1 MFPAQDNGFDPGAK
15 THMNIIEAT
24 RSYENWMRRCTH
36 VIEDDL
42 RYKHQ
47 QMREDPFFFF
57 RSTFYRWTQLWPELC
72 RDLRQ
77 APKVLAVGDLH
88 VGSYGTWRDAEGR
101 MCWGVDDF
109 DESYPLPYTNDLV
122 RLAASV
128 KIVVDAKSLTV
139 KFKQGCDA
147 ILEGYR
153 EALRTGGRPF
163 VLAEQQ
169 QTLEKLGI
177 DAIEPPED
185 FWQKLNGRPGVAH
198 GFPSTAK
205 RAIEKTLPAKKLPYK
220 VVRREAGH
228 GSLGQQRFVAI
239 AQWCGAWIARE
250 AKATIP
256 SSCVWLNG
264 TVDHCQT
271 YYETAIKSAVRSHD
285 PYQKM
290 VGGNETGK
298 NIAVSSEGQSPVS
311 IRSHHGASLR
321 IGHIARIGYNCQ
333 GKSAHPTSNLASI
346 LKTKKG
352 DVHCA
357 FSRQSSLSF
366 SPYSYS
372 LRLHTPRKS
381 SSTAAI
387 PLRMLQSDFCK
398 RLRSAPSKAAPL
410 PRTPSIS
417 TSTVGKSPPQ

>member
-1 MFPAQDNGFDPGAK
+1 VFPAQDNGFDPGAK

-88 VGSYGTWRDAEGR
+88 VGSFGTWRDAEGR

-290 VGGNETGK
+290 VGGWL
-298 NIAVSSEGQSPVS
+298 IRRLSPDANL
-311 IRSHHGASLR
+311 IEIEDLPKKRDEMTLLNAMGAEAANVHLGTKR
-321 IGHIARIGYNCQ
+321 QRRKIVRDLQ
-333 GKSAHPTSNLASI
+333 G
-346 LKTKKG
+346 
-352 DVHCA
+352 
-357 FSRQSSLSF
+357 
-366 SPYSYS
+366 
-372 LRLHTPRKS
+372 RKS
-381 SSTAAI
+381 GW
-387 PLRMLQSDFCK
+387 LRN
-398 RLRSAPSKAAPL
+398 SAKEMAKATE
-410 PRTPSIS
+410 RDW
-417 TSTVGKSPPQ
+417 KKYRRK

>member
-1 MFPAQDNGFDPGAK
+1 VFPAQDNGFDPGAK

-290 VGGNETGK
+290 VGGWL
-298 NIAVSSEGQSPVS
+298 IRRLSPDANL
-311 IRSHHGASLR
+311 IEIEDLPKKRDEMTLLNAMGAEAANVHLGTKR
-321 IGHIARIGYNCQ
+321 QRRKIVRDLQ
-333 GKSAHPTSNLASI
+333 G
-346 LKTKKG
+346 
-352 DVHCA
+352 
-357 FSRQSSLSF
+357 
-366 SPYSYS
+366 
-372 LRLHTPRKS
+372 RKS
-381 SSTAAI
+381 GW
-387 PLRMLQSDFCK
+387 LRN
-398 RLRSAPSKAAPL
+398 SAKEMAKATE
-410 PRTPSIS
+410 RDW
-417 TSTVGKSPPQ
+417 KKYRRK

>member
-290 VGGNETGK
+290 VGGWL
-298 NIAVSSEGQSPVS
+298 IRRLSPDANL
-311 IRSHHGASLR
+311 IEIEDLPKKRDEMTLLNAMGAEAANVHLGTKR
-321 IGHIARIGYNCQ
+321 QRRKIVRDLQ
-333 GKSAHPTSNLASI
+333 G
-346 LKTKKG
+346 
-352 DVHCA
+352 
-357 FSRQSSLSF
+357 
-366 SPYSYS
+366 
-372 LRLHTPRKS
+372 RKS
-381 SSTAAI
+381 GW
-387 PLRMLQSDFCK
+387 LRN
-398 RLRSAPSKAAPL
+398 SAKEMAKATE
-410 PRTPSIS
+410 RDW
-417 TSTVGKSPPQ
+417 KKYRRK

>member
-88 VGSYGTWRDAEGR
+88 VGSFGTWRDAEGR

-139 KFKQGCDA
+139 KFKHGCDA

-290 VGGNETGK
+290 VGGWL
-298 NIAVSSEGQSPVS
+298 IRRLSPDANL
-311 IRSHHGASLR
+311 IEIEDLPKKRDEMTLLNAMGAEAANVHLGTKR
-321 IGHIARIGYNCQ
+321 QRRKIVRDLQ
-333 GKSAHPTSNLASI
+333 G
-346 LKTKKG
+346 
-352 DVHCA
+352 
-357 FSRQSSLSF
+357 
-366 SPYSYS
+366 
-372 LRLHTPRKS
+372 RKS
-381 SSTAAI
+381 GW
-387 PLRMLQSDFCK
+387 LRN
-398 RLRSAPSKAAPL
+398 SAKEMAKATE
-410 PRTPSIS
+410 RDW
-417 TSTVGKSPPQ
+417 KKYRRK

>member
-1 MFPAQDNGFDPGAK
+1 VFPAQDNGFDPGAK

-256 SSCVWLNG
+256 SSCAWLNG

-290 VGGNETGK
+290 VGGWL
-298 NIAVSSEGQSPVS
+298 IRRLSPDANP
-311 IRSHHGASLR
+311 IEIEDLPKKRDEMTLLNAMGAEAANVHLGTKR
-321 IGHIARIGYNCQ
+321 QRRKIVRDLQ
-333 GKSAHPTSNLASI
+333 G
-346 LKTKKG
+346 
-352 DVHCA
+352 
-357 FSRQSSLSF
+357 
-366 SPYSYS
+366 
-372 LRLHTPRKS
+372 RKS
-381 SSTAAI
+381 GW
-387 PLRMLQSDFCK
+387 LRN
-398 RLRSAPSKAAPL
+398 SAKEMAKATE
-410 PRTPSIS
+410 RDW
-417 TSTVGKSPPQ
+417 KKYRRK

>member
-1 MFPAQDNGFDPGAK
+1 VFPAQDNGFDPGAK

-256 SSCVWLNG
+256 SSCAWLNG

-290 VGGNETGK
+290 VGGWL
-298 NIAVSSEGQSPVS
+298 IRRLSPDANL
-311 IRSHHGASLR
+311 IEIEDLPKKRDEMTLLNAMGAEAANVHLGTKR
-321 IGHIARIGYNCQ
+321 QRRKIVRDLQ
-333 GKSAHPTSNLASI
+333 G
-346 LKTKKG
+346 
-352 DVHCA
+352 
-357 FSRQSSLSF
+357 
-366 SPYSYS
+366 
-372 LRLHTPRKS
+372 RKS
-381 SSTAAI
+381 GW
-387 PLRMLQSDFCK
+387 LRN
-398 RLRSAPSKAAPL
+398 SAKEMAKATE
-410 PRTPSIS
+410 RDW
-417 TSTVGKSPPQ
+417 KKYRRK